1 LKRVF
6 AVVIVGILLVSLV
19 GCGSLGNEKNYTGK
33 NTSSIQNV
41 QSADSET
48 VKTNPTQNTPNV
60 NAIPKSSQPVQN
72 SQGIDEISNQFNNL
86 DFDGSLNTN
95 DQVTE
100 KDLEIPNP

>member
-1 LKRVF
+1 MKRVF

-19 GCGSLGNEKNYTGK
+19 GCGVLGDEKDIAGK

-41 QSADSET
+41 QNADSET
-48 VKTNPTQNTPNV
+48 VKTNPTQNIPNV
-60 NAIPKSSQPVQN
+60 SAAPKSSQPVQN
-72 SQGIDEISNQFNNL
+72 SQGIDEISDQFNNL

-100 KDLEIPNP
+100 QDLEIPNP